1 MKTLQEIGEHAAIA
15 ALTANLKAVGDDC
28 AVLPMSEK
36 HDMVLTSDPLIHNV
50 HFTAEATPE
59 QIANKAAGRVLS
71 DFAAMGAEPQYL
83 LINVVAPPE
92 QKFQTLEK
100 IYAEFSNLW
109 KKYGVEIVGGDL
121 AQGPVLE
128 LHVFGVGRVP
138 KATAL
143 LRSGAKPGDLI
154 YVTGPLGGAQTSGKH
169 LTFEPRLEWGKQ
181 LRESGVV
188 TSMMDISDGLATDLR
203 HILKAS
209 GVGAELDSKKVPTF
223 AKATAG
229 RPKVAC
235 PACPE
240 QSRRE
245 GARRAGQTRL
255 NVQRNRSPY
264 QKQFAQPHSPQA
276 NGYKTCSRRPVGDFF
291 AGSLDAFALTR
302 RGALEEALYDGE
314 DFELLF
320 TAPPDVV
327 FQGLEKKFPT
337 LGKVTANSGEL
348 LLDGVPLDGKAYE
361 HFKS

>member
-1 MKTLQEIGEHAAIA
+1 MKTLKDIGEHNAIA

-28 AVLPMSEK
+28 AVLPMNET
-36 HDMVLTSDPLIHNV
+36 HDMVLTSDPLIENI
-50 HFTAEATPE
+50 HFTSDATPE

-100 IYAEFSNLW
+100 IYAEFSPSTSLRTGNLLE
-109 KKYGVEIVGGDL
+109 KFGVEIVGGDL
-121 AQGPVLE
+121 AQGPALE

-138 KATAL
+138 KGTAL

-154 YVTGPLGGAQTSGKH
+154 YVTGPLGGAQKSGKH

-181 LRESGVV
+181 LRESGDV

-209 GVGAELDSKKVPTF
+209 GVGAEIDSSKVPMVGTL
-223 AKATAG
+223 
-229 RPKVAC
+229 
-235 PACPE
+235 E
-240 QSRRE
+240 Q
-245 GARRAGQTRL
+245 
-255 NVQRNRSPY
+255 
-264 QKQFAQPHSPQA
+264 
-276 NGYKTCSRRPVGDFF
+276 
-291 AGSLDAFALTR
+291 ALF
-302 RGALEEALYDGE
+302 DGE

-320 TAPPDVV
+320 TSS
-327 FQGLEKKFPT
+327 EKHDFPSI
-337 LGKVTANSGEL
+337 GKITDRAEEL
-348 LLDGVPLDGKAYE
+348 LLDGEPLDGKAFE